1 MPEHNQKYFSEIT
14 LDIFLKYFIFAAKPE
29 NNQKYSSEITNNSAE
44 NKSKYSSEIIDNG
57 TENNSEILLGNN
69 IQ

>member
-1 MPEHNQKYFSEIT
+1 M
-14 LDIFLKYFIFAAKPE
+14 KPE
-29 NNQKYSSEITNNSAE
+29 NNQKYSSDITNNSAE
-44 NKSKYSSEIIDNG
+44 NKLKYSVEIIDNS